1 LEQLQRHNGTV
12 SAGARFK
19 REQYFSE
26 EWNPQIAEFLSLF
39 HRYDY
44 ICKPLSGGS
53 WFSAN
58 EQWKLTDT
66 EILKAVA
73 GAHSKYILGC
83 RAGKASR
90 FAVIDID
97 AGSKYHNAKQLH
109 KLLSALSEAGIS
121 RTSIYRSSDSDGWH
135 VYIFFDEP
143 VSSRDLQRTLFSLF
157 SLNGFEIAKGKLEIF
172 PNPGDKSSKGQ
183 GLRLPL
189 QQGFAW
195 LNSKTLDVVHERW
208 EVSPEKAIDFFLD
221 DLEHGANTRHDF
233 HKMKGHVERLL
244 ERRDAII
251 VSVQAP
257 TKSAQVIPLRRRTT
271 NEDTSS
277 TAAELV
283 VENFG
288 HWPNGMKPDVWLK
301 GREYFEQGL
310 TAPGQR
316 ADAIYS
322 LSHYL
327 FYGDPHLDR
336 PALGYGYEQERQWAI
351 ERILLSKHNGQS
363 KDIDA
368 GRGDALTQ
376 VERAAHWVPQHKRGQ
391 ETQRYESKVPIAW
404 IRNNAN
410 RKLNARKRITEAV
423 EAFVRLKKQFSIR
436 DLMEQSGCSQS
447 ALYNNQDLWRA
458 KQEQLRTNDFAAVSH
473 EYNAGVG
480 AAVSKQQPLLPSVSE
495 KMPPGRLA
503 ARQIVSEISM
513 RIKRDIRK
521 KERESYA
528 ITEGA
533 QEKWQM
539 IFFELKKADIGSL
552 SERDLRTRLA
562 LLGSFMDTAPDED
575 SEIEIKRIL
584 ENSKDELVRR
594 LRGPLGQPYT

>member
-1 LEQLQRHNGTV
+1 LEQLPRHNGTV

-109 KLLSALSEAGIS
+109 KLLKALRDAGIS
-121 RTSIYRSSDSDGWH
+121 KTSLYRSSDSDGWH
-135 VYIFFDEP
+135 LYIFFDEP
-143 VSSRDLQRTLFSLF
+143 ISSRDLQRTLFSLF
-157 SLNGFEIAKGKLEIF
+157 SINGFEIAKGKLEIF

-195 LNSKTLDVVHERW
+195 LNSETLDVVHERW

-221 DLEHGANTRHDF
+221 DLEHGTNTRHDF
-233 HKMKGHVERLL
+233 HKMKGQVERLL
-244 ERRDAII
+244 ERRDAVV
-251 VSVQAP
+251 VSVQSP
-257 TKSAQVIPLRRRTT
+257 QKTAQVIPLRRRTP
-271 NEDTSS
+271 NEDRSS

-301 GREYFEQGL
+301 GKDYFEKGL

-327 FYGDPHLDR
+327 FYGDPNLDR

-351 ERILLSKHNGQS
+351 ERILLSKHNDQS
-363 KDIDA
+363 KDLTA

-376 VERAAHWVPQHKRGQ
+376 VERASHWVPPHKRGQ
-391 ETQRYESKVPIAW
+391 ELQRYESKVPIAW

-410 RKLNARKRITEAV
+410 RKLAARKKITEAV
-423 EAFVRLKKQFSIR
+423 EAFVRLQKQFSIR
-436 DLMEQSGCSQS
+436 DLKEQSGCSGTT
-447 ALYNNQDLWRA
+447 LYNNQDLWRS
-458 KQEQLRTNDFAAVSH
+458 KQEQLRTTDFASVPH

-480 AAVSKQQPLLPSVSE
+480 AAASKQQPPVPSVSE

-503 ARQIVSEISM
+503 ARQIVSEISI

-521 KERESYA
+521 RERESHA
-528 ITEGA
+528 ITGGDTR
-533 QEKWQM
+533 WQK
-539 IFFELKKADIGSL
+539 ILFELKEEDIDLL
-552 SERDLRTRLA
+552 SERDLNSRIAVLSS
-562 LLGSFMDTAPDED
+562 LVMTAPDED
-575 SEIEIKRIL
+575 SEADVHRLLSEVKER
-584 ENSKDELVRR
+584 LVRR
-594 LRGPLGQPYT
+594 QREFIPPGYT